1 MAHATST
8 PAITE
13 RRRVATHLARAE
25 RSARAAPP
33 PLSPSQRLVRV
44 LLLDELA
51 RYRSR
56 AVFPKNRDFPAGLR
70 PSFVDAGG
78 TRCAMAH
85 LLEFGGEGALVA
97 RIARERNHAYVREL
111 ADEARLVAWLTAA
124 GITLAEAAAIQ
135 PSYGCYSAA
144 RVVCTGDSHFPSYR
158 APVQRVMEVQVP
170 STIDASGVFQHQTVR
185 GTVVTVWGDP
195 GTYAPGGGVE
205 VMGVF
210 GAATSILLVHPGPG
224 NSVGV
229 RSAYHLLDQAGMVT
243 FTSVTGERIS
253 LTKRQF
259 AEAVLG
265 GRCESY
271 LGDVDERWTQTDC
284 DDGCTVAR
292 PGIAGGDPTTAG
304 VLAAVLGALVL
315 RRGARRARR

>member
-1 MAHATST
+1 MRHATST

-13 RRRVATHLARAE
+13 RRRVAAHIARAE
-25 RSARAAPP
+25 RSARAT
-33 PLSPSQRLVRV
+33 LSRLTPSQRLVRT

-70 PSFVDAGG
+70 PSFVDAEG

-85 LLEFGGEGALVA
+85 LLEFGGEGALVG
-97 RIARERNHAYVREL
+97 RIASERNHAYVREL
-111 ADEARLVAWLTAA
+111 ADEPRLVAWLTAA

-144 RVVCTGDSHFPSYR
+144 KIVCTGHSQAPSYR
-158 APVQRVMEVQVP
+158 SPVQRVMEVQVP
-170 STIDASGVFQHQTVR
+170 PTIDASGTVEYQTAR

-195 GTYAPGGGVE
+195 GTYAAGGEVE
-205 VMGVF
+205 VHGRF
-210 GAATSILLVHPGPG
+210 WAETTILLVHPSPQD
-224 NSVGV
+224 SVGRMPV
-229 RSAYHLLDQAGMVT
+229 YHLLDQAGTVAV
-243 FTSVTGERIS
+243 TSVTGERLS

-265 GRCESY
+265 GRCEAY
-271 LGDVDERWTQTDC
+271 LGDLDERWTQTDC
-284 DDGCTVAR
+284 GDGCRVAH
-292 PGIAGGDPTTAG
+292 PGVAGGDPTTAG
-304 VLAAVLGALVL
+304 VLAAVLGALVM
-315 RRGARRARR
+315 RRGGRRARR